1 MVMIKK
7 LLAAL
12 ALSALA
18 LPWGIS
24 ANEGPDAPK
33 AVSGKDTPLPFTA
46 AVKQGGKW
54 GAVNEKGIVIIPFA
68 YDKEGLSLSRTESQE
83 EDLDEDGR
91 ENLIE
96 VQKGKLRGFYNR
108 EGKVIVPVSYEN
120 RSIWKEGALAV
131 QESDKKN
138 VLYRMDGTKI
148 GNKTYEQVS
157 DFRNGMAIVKEDG
170 KYGYLSL
177 EGKEI
182 APVYQEARYFADGLA
197 PVRQKGKWGVIDG
210 NGNFV
215 VNPSY
220 KDSGPAYSEGLLA
233 VKNGKNLWGFIDQKG
248 SEVIEPVYKEVIPV
262 FTEGYTAVENDD
274 KLWGFINTK
283 GEVTAKP
290 QFKAVLT
297 EFSEGLAGVKTPDG
311 NGYAKPD
318 GTIAFMADY
327 NQLFPFDDGIA
338 EVREGQVTE
347 VRERRGFPVSIGIGW
362 GWGHW
367 FHGHHHHHHRH
378 SGWGIGIGIPIWD
391 PWGYG
396 DETVPTVQVKRGY
409 IDNTGKVIASPSN
422 DRVFEATDEGILVR
436 NEGKY
441 GWVNRKGIF
450 TAHSIYKSLVPV
462 EEDGLLMAQ
471 NEDKKWGLLS
481 MDDGS
486 EVAAMNYDGLTSLGN
501 GFYGY
506 KVKSDWGILG
516 KDGSLITDPLFRG
529 AAASGDGL
537 IPVKDKNGWKYI
549 DASGKEA
556 ITFKEEASDVT
567 SFRNGR
573 AGVRIKGK
581 WGLIDTTGRFL
592 LKPAYEDIDIL

>member
-1 MVMIKK
+1 MIKK

-18 LPWGIS
+18 LPLGIS

-33 AVSGKDTPLPFTA
+33 DVWGGDSPLPFTA

-54 GAVNEKGIVIIPFA
+54 GAVNEKGIIIIPFS
-68 YDKEGLSLSRTESQE
+68 YDKEGLSLSDPATREA
-83 EDLDEDGR
+83 DLDGEGR

-108 EGKVIVPVSYEN
+108 QGRVIVPVSYEN

-157 DFRNGMAIVKEDG
+157 DFQNGMAIIKEDG
-170 KYGYLSL
+170 KYGYLAL
-177 EGKEI
+177 DGREI

-197 PVRQKGKWGVIDG
+197 PVRQKGKWGVIDE

-233 VKNGKNLWGFIDQKG
+233 VKNGKDLWGFIDTKG

-262 FTEGYTAVENDD
+262 FTEGYAAVENDD

-290 QFKAVLT
+290 RFKAVLT

-318 GTIAFMADY
+318 GTMAFMADY

-338 EVREGQVTE
+338 EVQEGQVTE
-347 VRERRGFPVSIGIGW
+347 VRERSGFPISIGIGW

-367 FHGHHHHHHRH
+367 FHGHHHHHHHRH

-391 PWGYG
+391 PWGYSY
-396 DETVPTVQVKRGY
+396 ETVPTVQVKRGY

-462 EEDGLLMAQ
+462 EEDRLLLAQ
-471 NEDKKWGLLS
+471 NDDKKWGLIS
-481 MDDGS
+481 MEDGS

-501 GFYGY
+501 GFYSY
-506 KVKSDWGILG
+506 KVKSDWGILS
-516 KDGSLITDPLFRG
+516 KDGTLITDPLYRG

-567 SFRNGR
+567 SFRSGR
-573 AGVRIKGK
+573 AGVKIKGK
-581 WGLIDTTGRFL
+581 WGIIDTTGRFL
-592 LKPAYEDIDIL
+592 VKPVYEDIDIL